1 MQLASILPGP
11 LAIRVS
17 RWEGNVVLSLR
28 GWPLKRREFI
38 GLLGA
43 VLTVPPQDGA
53 AQSATIRRDVAMTES
68 STVKDLGAV
77 FDAHV
82 KAEFIDKDVAATMA
96 TMVAEPYLTHVPTLT
111 GGTGRSEVESF
122 YRDHF
127 VGHWPDD
134 VEVKPLSRTVGQN
147 RVVDE
152 LIVSFTHD
160 REMRVFLPGVPPTG
174 RKVVLPH
181 VVVMGFDEA
190 GRVAYEHIY
199 WDQAS
204 LLVQVGL
211 LDPAL
216 LPVSGAEQAKRL
228 LDNTQPANEMIERL
242 RLKANQR

>member
-1 MQLASILPGP
+1 M
-11 LAIRVS
+11 
-17 RWEGNVVLSLR
+17 
-28 GWPLKRREFI
+28 KRRKFI

-43 VLTVPPQDGA
+43 VLTVRPQDGA
-53 AQSATIRRDVAMTES
+53 AQSATIRRNVAMTES
-68 STVKDLGAV
+68 STVKNLGAV

-134 VEVKPLSRTVGQN
+134 VE
-147 RVVDE
+147 
-152 LIVSFTHD
+152 VSFTHD

-242 RLKANQR
+242 RLKAKQR

>member
-1 MQLASILPGP
+1 M
-11 LAIRVS
+11 
-17 RWEGNVVLSLR
+17 NV
-28 GWPLKRREFI
+28 FI
-38 GLLGA
+38 GSKGNA
-43 VLTVPPQDGA
+43 GI
-53 AQSATIRRDVAMTES
+53 ATMTES
-68 STVKDLGAV
+68 KSAAKDLGAV

-82 KAEFIDKDVAATMA
+82 KAEFVDMDVAATMA
-96 TMVAEPYLTHVPTLT
+96 TMAPEPYLTHVPTLT
-111 GGTGRSEVESF
+111 GGTGRAQVESF

-134 VEVKPLSRTVGQN
+134 VQVQPLSRTVGQN

-160 REMRVFLPGVPPTG
+160 REMRVYLPGVAPTG
-174 RKVVLPH
+174 RKVILPH

-204 LLVQVGL
+204 LLVQVGM

-216 LPVSGAEQAKRL
+216 LPVVGPEQAKRL
-228 LDNTQPANEMIERL
+228 LDPTQPANELIGRL
-242 RLKANQR
+242 RL

>member
-1 MQLASILPGP
+1 
-11 LAIRVS
+11 
-17 RWEGNVVLSLR
+17 
-28 GWPLKRREFI
+28 
-38 GLLGA
+38 
-43 VLTVPPQDGA
+43 
-53 AQSATIRRDVAMTES
+53 MTEL
-68 STVKDLGAV
+68 TPAKDLGAV

-82 KAEFIDKDVAATMA
+82 KAEFVDMDVAATMA
-96 TMVAEPYLTHVPTLT
+96 TMTPEPYLTHVPTLT
-111 GGTGRSEVESF
+111 GGIGRAEVECF

-134 VEVKPLSRTVGQN
+134 VQVKSVSRTVGQN
-147 RVVDE
+147 WVVDE

-160 REMRVFLPGVPPTG
+160 REMRVFLPGLTPTG

-181 VVVMGFDEA
+181 VVVMGFDEF

-216 LPVSGAEQAKRL
+216 LPVSGAEQAGRL
-228 LDNTQPANEMIERL
+228 LDPGQPANEMIERR
-242 RLKANQR
+242 RLKPK